1 MKKHNKINST
11 ISCKAT
17 AALKV
22 AVAEDLNKE
31 DKNLE
36 ELLNAKEQNRKISD
50 SVCEENT
57 D

>member
-36 ELLNAKEQNRKISD
+36 ELLNAKQHNGKISD
-50 SVCEENT
+50 SVCEEDT